1 MTKSRPVQAYADPAD
16 MAWMGDLVVSC
27 GGAPPAWTQAT
38 LPEAR
43 IELAGTYT
51 VTGAYLRAI
60 AKIGLHYALSVPP
73 ELSGMEPEFA
83 EIKELIW
90 SGAGDPD
97 RLVRQCEDQFVGNF
111 KAWERPTEW
120 MHILSVHR
128 TYMAITVNAQF
139 FAGPQALPPGYEITL
154 GRNPARLD
162 VRPETKAHLFVITEP
177 DAAGPVGVVED
188 ANPANLIVP
197 VFGRIRL

>member
-1 MTKSRPVQAYADPAD
+1 MNSGTESVQPYRQIVFEHPIAGTRPVRTTDRMRDDPGLLARHLEEIGMTKSRPVQAYADPAD

-73 ELSGMEPEFA
+73 SPCA
-83 EIKELIW
+83 AHIW
-90 SGAGDPD
+90 RS
-97 RLVRQCEDQFVGNF
+97 R
-111 KAWERPTEW
+111 
-120 MHILSVHR
+120 
-128 TYMAITVNAQF
+128 
-139 FAGPQALPPGYEITL
+139 
-154 GRNPARLD
+154 
-162 VRPETKAHLFVITEP
+162 
-177 DAAGPVGVVED
+177 
-188 ANPANLIVP
+188 
-197 VFGRIRL
+197 